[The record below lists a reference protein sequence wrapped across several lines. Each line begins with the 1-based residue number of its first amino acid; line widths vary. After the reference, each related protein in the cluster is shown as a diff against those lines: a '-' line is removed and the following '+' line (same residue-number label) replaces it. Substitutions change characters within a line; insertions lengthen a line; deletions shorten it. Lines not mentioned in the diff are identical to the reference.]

1 MKRNQIKHANFAVK
15 TSSALN
21 IFHLTISWPLVL
33 VAYPFLSVLQQRFH
47 LQICTSQHLYLSIFL
62 AVRFILLAVLQVDD
76 VYLLTKE
83 VPALFKKY
91 DQARRSG
98 TCLQSQ

>member
-1 MKRNQIKHANFAVK
+1 MKRNQFKHANFAVK

-21 IFHLTISWPLVL
+21 IFHLTTSWPLVL

-47 LQICTSQHLYLSIFL
+47 LQICASQHLYLSIFL
-62 AVRFILLAVLQVDD
+62 AVRFFLLAVLQVDG
-76 VYLLTKE
+76 YLLTKE

>member
-21 IFHLTISWPLVL
+21 IFHLTTSWPLVL

-47 LQICTSQHLYLSIFL
+47 LQICASQHRYLSIFL
-62 AVRFILLAVLQVDD
+62 AVRFILLAVLQVD